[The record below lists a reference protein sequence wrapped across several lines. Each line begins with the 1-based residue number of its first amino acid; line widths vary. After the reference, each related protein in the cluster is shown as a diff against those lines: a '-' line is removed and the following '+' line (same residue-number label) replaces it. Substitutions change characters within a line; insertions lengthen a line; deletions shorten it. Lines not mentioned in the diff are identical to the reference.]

1 MKTLLDL
8 FRRNWGLKLLAFIL
22 SLVVYYS
29 MRDSTNN
36 DNVSPNTFLKG
47 ASNGGNGK

>member
-1 MKTLLDL
+1 MNAFLDL

-36 DNVSPNTFLKG
+36 DNISHNPFLKG
-47 ASNGGNGK
+47 AANGGDSK